1 MQPDPD
7 DTPLVAPGPTP
18 GEAVPIDV
26 GQLFDQHAAYLLRVA
41 QRLTGSA
48 QVAEDL
54 VQDAFIVAHRRRHE
68 LKAEHSVRTWL
79 YRVVVNQVR
88 HHRRSHARYWKFLS
102 RFKIQELS
110 RTGQMVDRDV
120 SEAQQAQLI
129 RRCVVDLPLKQREVF
144 VLYELEEI
152 EGAEIARIL
161 DIPVN
166 TVWSRLRLARN
177 RFRKLWTARY
187 GSGGAS

>member
-1 MQPDPD
+1 MPRSDP
-7 DTPLVAPGPTP
+7 
-18 GEAVPIDV
+18 
-26 GQLFDQHAAYLLRVA
+26 LL
-41 QRLTGSA
+41 
-48 QVAEDL
+48 
-54 VQDAFIVAHRRRHE
+54 
-68 LKAEHSVRTWL
+68 
-79 YRVVVNQVR
+79 
-88 HHRRSHARYWKFLS
+88 
-102 RFKIQELS
+102 
-110 RTGQMVDRDV
+110 DV

-177 RFRKLWTARY
+177 RFRTLWTARY